1 MNQNKNQANVDVRGV
16 AVEVMMKPLLKV
28 LGWSLWAA
36 TKITLKCVALIVTGA
51 FWLAN
56 GGFGEMEGY

>member
-1 MNQNKNQANVDVRGV
+1 
-16 AVEVMMKPLLKV
+16 MKRQILARRPNRCRTGRRTMKTLLKF
-28 LGWSLWAA
+28 LGWLAWVA
-36 TKITLKCVALIVTGA
+36 TTITLKCVAVVITGA

>member
-1 MNQNKNQANVDVRGV
+1 
-16 AVEVMMKPLLKV
+16 MKTLLKF
-28 LGWSLWAA
+28 LGWLAWVA
-36 TKITLKCVALIVTGA
+36 TTITLKCVAVVITGA

>member
-1 MNQNKNQANVDVRGV
+1 MNA
-16 AVEVMMKPLLKV
+16 LLKFF
-28 LGWSLWAA
+28 GWSLWAV
-36 TKITLKCVALIVTGA
+36 TTITLKCVAMVVTGA